1 MRRVL
6 AIGSANREKARELAT
21 LLKGLSW
28 EVKGLADFPAAPEVS
43 EDGDSFEA
51 NAIKKARHYAAHL
64 GVACVADDSGLVVDA
79 LGGAPGVCSAR
90 YAGEPC
96 DYTKNN
102 EKLLKALAEVPWPER
117 TGRFVCC
124 VAFTE
129 PGGTPHVELGAVEG
143 HIATACYG
151 VGGFGY
157 DPLFV
162 PAGYDRT
169 FGEMTPKLK
178 HSLSHRGIALGKL
191 RVYLEELE

>member
-1 MRRVL
+1 LRKVL
-6 AIGSANREKARELAT
+6 VSGSANREKAQELAE
-21 LLKGLSW
+21 LLKGLTW
-28 EVKGLADFPAAPEVS
+28 EVRSLADYPQAPEVT

-51 NAIKKARHYAAHL
+51 NAIKKAKHYAGHL

-79 LGGAPGVCSAR
+79 LGGAPGVRSAR

-96 DYTKNN
+96 NYAKNN
-102 EKLLKALAEVPWPER
+102 EKLLKALAGVPWPKR
-117 TGRFVCC
+117 TARFVCC
-124 VAFTE
+124 AAFVE
-129 PGGTPHVELGAVEG
+129 PDGEPHIEVGAVEG
-143 HIATACYG
+143 HIATACFG
-151 VGGFGY
+151 AGGFGY

-178 HSLSHRGIALGKL
+178 HSLSHRGAAFGKL